1 MWAPAWCGRRLG
13 HDMARIHLTVLVHET
28 WRDRYSQVVEDCRQ
42 AGLTV
47 EREMI
52 AIGVIAGSI
61 EEHLL
66 AALASIEGVA
76 AVEPERISRVLE
88 NPRSEPC
95 AEPLNRMPGPVSGS
109 PVR

>member
-1 MWAPAWCGRRLG
+1 
-13 HDMARIHLTVLVHET
+13 MARIHLIVLVHET

-52 AIGVIAGSI
+52 AVGVIAGSI

-66 AALASIEGVA
+66 AALAEIEGVA
-76 AVEPERISRVLE
+76 AVEPERISRALE

-95 AEPLNRMPGPVSGS
+95 AEPLNRTPGPVSGS